1 MMRNVL
7 ILIILSL
14 LLGACQPIGSNNGL
28 SRAQRDLLRQEQF
41 FPTDEGWELGLSNK
55 ILFATDEAIIRQESR
70 SRLVRIGQLLQSIGS
85 LPLRLDGH
93 TDATGSDAYNEQLSL
108 RRAQAVAD
116 ILIEAGLRKDLL
128 QVRGLGKRLPVL
140 DNKTRQGRAENRRVA
155 IVVMAH

>member
-1 MMRNVL
+1 MRNLL

-14 LLGACQPIGSNNGL
+14 LLSACQHGSSNGL
-28 SRAQRDLLRQEQF
+28 SRAQRELLRQEQF
-41 FPTDEGWELGLSNK
+41 FPTDEGWELGLSNR
-55 ILFATDEAIIRQESR
+55 ILFATDEASIREESR
-70 SRLVRIGQLLQSIGS
+70 SRLVRIGQLLQSIGP

-128 QVRGLGKRLPVL
+128 QVRGLGKRLPLL

-155 IVVMAH
+155 IVVLVH

>member
-1 MMRNVL
+1 MMRNL
-7 ILIILSL
+7 LTLIILSIL
-14 LLGACQPIGSNNGL
+14 LSACQSNGSSGL
-28 SRAQRDLLRQEQF
+28 SQAQHELLRQEHF
-41 FPTDEGWELGLSNK
+41 LPTDEGWELGFSSK
-55 ILFATDEAIIRQESR
+55 ILFASDEAN
-70 SRLVRIGQLLQSIGS
+70 VRAEVRNQIVHVGQVLQSMGS

-155 IVVMAH
+155 IVVLVH

>member
-1 MMRNVL
+1 MMHNLL

-14 LLGACQPIGSNNGL
+14 LLGACQHIGSRKGL
-28 SRAQRDLLRQEQF
+28 SQAQHDLLRQEQF
-41 FPTDEGWELGLSNK
+41 LPTDEGWELGLSNR
-55 ILFATDEAIIRQESR
+55 ILFASDDASIQQESR
-70 SRLVRIGQLLQSIGS
+70 SRLMRIGQLLQSMGP

-116 ILIEAGLRKDLL
+116 ILIEAGLSKDLL
-128 QVRGLGKRLPVL
+128 QVRGLGKRLPLL

-155 IVVMAH
+155 IVVLAH

>member
-1 MMRNVL
+1 MMRNLL

-14 LLGACQPIGSNNGL
+14 LSACQNTGSSNGL
-28 SRAQRDLLRQEQF
+28 SRAQRDLLLQEQF
-41 FPTDEGWELGLSNK
+41 FPTDEGWELGLSNR
-55 ILFATDEAIIRQESR
+55 ILFATDEASIRQESR

-116 ILIEAGLRKDLL
+116 ILIETGLRKDLL
-128 QVRGLGKRLPVL
+128 QVRGLGKRLPLL

-155 IVVMAH
+155 IVVLVH